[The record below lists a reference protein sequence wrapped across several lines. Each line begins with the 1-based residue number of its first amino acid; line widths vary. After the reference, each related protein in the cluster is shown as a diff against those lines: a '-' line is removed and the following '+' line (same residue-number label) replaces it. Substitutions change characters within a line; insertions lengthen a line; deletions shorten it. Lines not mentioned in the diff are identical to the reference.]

1 MTGFTI
7 RTIILVLV
15 LAAELPAGEKLRFE
29 QSEFTVEASGW
40 TAWSDRSE
48 TMPRTWVENLV
59 SLGQPGSLAVSG
71 NGNLGSFGGWQRVLQ
86 GIEAGT
92 WYRLTVHYRST
103 GFTSENWQI
112 QPRLDWR
119 KTNGER
125 AGEVDYAYRSTREGE
140 WTNVTLQTQAPKDSD
155 AVAIQLFLAHAPQG
169 TVWWDDIRFERVA
182 APAPRLVTIASVN
195 LRPKGTGSS
204 EKSVE
209 QFIETAERVV
219 PAKVDLVVLPEGIT
233 VVGTEKRYAEVAE
246 PVPGPTTKRLG
257 EFARRHKT
265 YLVAGLYEREGQAVY
280 NTAVLLD
287 REGQVA
293 GKYRKVYLP
302 REEMQQL
309 TPGNDY
315 PVFQT
320 DFGALG
326 IMICYDVFYA
336 DAARGLTAGGAE
348 IVAMPIWGGDE
359 TLAKAR
365 AIENQIYLVASGY
378 DHPTY
383 IMNPSGEW
391 LAVARERGSAAIA
404 TIDLN
409 KCLRQPDNN
418 LGDMRNRLPKELRL
432 DVATGIPGR
441 AK

>member
-1 MTGFTI
+1 MI
-7 RTIILVLV
+7 RIIIFLV
-15 LAAELPAGEKLRFE
+15 LAAELSAGDGLRFQ
-29 QSEFTVEASGW
+29 QSRFSADAPGW
-40 TAWSDRSE
+40 TVWSDRAE
-48 TMPRTWVENLV
+48 TLPRTWVEGVV
-59 SLGQPGSLAVSG
+59 SLGEAGSLAVSG
-71 NGNLGSFGGWQRVLQ
+71 DGNVGSFGGWQRIVR

-92 WYRLTVHYRST
+92 WYRFTVHYRST
-103 GFTSENWQI
+103 GVRSENWQI

-119 KTNGER
+119 KANGQR

-140 WTNVTLQTQAPKDSD
+140 WKSVTLQTQAPSD
-155 AVAIQLFLAHAPQG
+155 AAAVTIQLFLAHAPQG
-169 TVWWDDIRFERVA
+169 TVWWDDICFERVA
-182 APAPRLVTIASVN
+182 TPAPRRVTIASIN
-195 LRPKGTGSS
+195 FRPEATGSS

-209 QFIETAERVV
+209 QFIECAERLV

-233 VVGTEKRYAEVAE
+233 VVGTGKRYAEVAE
-246 PVPGPTTKRLG
+246 SVPGPTTKRLG
-257 EFARRHKT
+257 DFALKHKT
-265 YLVAGLYEREGQAVY
+265 YLVAGLYEREGQVVY

-287 REGQVA
+287 RGGRLA

-302 REEMQQL
+302 REEMEQL

-320 DFGALG
+320 DFGRLG
-326 IMICYDVFYA
+326 IMICYDVAYA

-348 IVAMPIWGGDE
+348 IVAMPIWGGDQ

-365 AIENQIYLVASGY
+365 AIENQVYLVASGY

-383 IMNPSGEW
+383 IMNPDGEW
-391 LAVARERGSAAIA
+391 LATARERRSAAIA

-409 KCLRQPDNN
+409 KSLRQPNNN

-432 DVATGIPGR
+432 DVATGIPGS

>member
-1 MTGFTI
+1 MI
-7 RTIILVLV
+7 RTIILFLV
-15 LAAELPAGEKLRFE
+15 LAAELSAGEALRFR
-29 QSEFTVEASGW
+29 QSGFSADAPGW
-40 TAWSDRSE
+40 TVWSDRAE
-48 TMPRTWVENLV
+48 TMPRTWVEGLV
-59 SLGQPGSLAVSG
+59 SLGQPGSLTVSG
-71 NGNLGSFGGWQRVLQ
+71 NGNIGAFGGWQRVLR
-86 GIEAGT
+86 GIEAGA

-103 GFTSENWQI
+103 GVTSENWQI

-119 KTNGER
+119 TTDGRR

-140 WTNVTLQTQAPKDSD
+140 WTSVTLQTQAPKDSA
-155 AVAIQLFLAHAPQG
+155 AVAVQLFLAHAPQG

-182 APAPRLVTIASVN
+182 TPAPRLVTIASVN
-195 LRPKGTGSS
+195 LRPEATGSS
-204 EKSVE
+204 EKSVQ
-209 QFIETAERVV
+209 QFMETAERVV
-219 PAKVDLVVLPEGIT
+219 PANADLVVLPEGIT
-233 VVGTEKRYAEVAE
+233 VVGTGKRYAEVAE

-257 EFARRHKT
+257 EFARKHKT
-265 YLVAGLYEREGQAVY
+265 YLVAGLYEREGQVVY

-287 REGQVA
+287 RGGNLA

-302 REEMQQL
+302 REEMEQL

-320 DFGALG
+320 DFGTLG
-326 IMICYDVFYA
+326 IMTCYDVAYA

-348 IVAMPIWGGDE
+348 IVVMPIWGGDQI
-359 TLAKAR
+359 LAKAR
-365 AIENQIYLVASGY
+365 AIENQVYLVASGY

-409 KCLRQPDNN
+409 KSLRQPDNN